1 MNPLSAES
9 GRQGSSVPGFFPR
22 QHLDGPLLGLILLLM
37 AVSLATLYSATGQDA
52 GAVWSQTKRLALGLV
67 VLVVCARIP
76 PDGYRAAAPA
86 FYTVTIVLL
95 ALVLLLGDAS
105 KGAQRWLDLGVV
117 RFQPSELMKLA
128 MPMAVATY
136 LHTTGVAP
144 GVRRLPVVLL
154 IIALPVGMVMVQ
166 PDLGTSLMI
175 GMTGLI
181 TLYLGG
187 LRWRWI
193 GGFAATVAAALPI
206 LWFNM
211 HDYQRSRVLTFLSPE
226 RDPLGAGYHITQSK
240 IAIGSGGVVGKG
252 WGEGTQAS
260 LDFLPESHTDFIFA
274 AFAEET
280 GLLGAMLLILLYLAV
295 TGRCLV
301 IALRGQ
307 ETFQRL
313 LGGSLGI
320 IFFLYVFINVGMVC
334 GLLPV
339 VGVPLPLMS
348 FGGTS
353 VVSLL
358 AGFGILMSIQTHRKL
373 VPS

>member
-9 GRQGSSVPGFFPR
+9 GRDHRSQGFFAR
-22 QHLDGPLLGLILLLM
+22 HYLDGPLLALILVLLS
-37 AVSLATLYSATGQDA
+37 VSLATLYSATGNDA
-52 GAVWSQTKRLALGLV
+52 NALWSQLKRLCVGLA

-76 PDGYRAAAPA
+76 PDGYRAVAPA
-86 FYTVTIVLL
+86 FYIATLL
-95 ALVLLLGDAS
+95 LLILVLVFGDAS
-105 KGAQRWLDLGVV
+105 KGAQRWLNLGIV

-136 LHTTGVAP
+136 LHATGVAP
-144 GVRRLPVVLL
+144 GLRRLPVVLL
-154 IIALPVGMVMVQ
+154 IIAVPAALVGAQ
-166 PDLGTSLMI
+166 PDLGTALMI
-175 GMTGLI
+175 AMSGLI
-181 TLYLGG
+181 ALYLGG

-193 GGFAATVAAALPI
+193 TGFAAAAMAAIPL

-211 HDYQRSRVLTFLSPE
+211 HDYQRSRVLTFLNPE

-240 IAIGSGGVVGKG
+240 IAIGSGGALGKG
-252 WGEGTQAS
+252 WGEGTQAR

-280 GLLGAMLLILLYLAV
+280 GLIGAGLLLLLYFALTA
-295 TGRCLV
+295 RCLI

-320 IFFLYVFINVGMVC
+320 IFFCYVFINIGMVC

-353 VVSLL
+353 IVSLM

>member
-1 MNPLSAES
+1 MNPLSAET
-9 GRQGSSVPGFFPR
+9 GRDNRSLGFFAR
-22 QHLDGPLLGLILLLM
+22 HYLDGPLLALIVMLLS
-37 AVSLATLYSATGQDA
+37 VSLATLYSATGNDG
-52 GAVWSQTKRLALGLV
+52 GALWSQLKRLSVGLA

-76 PDGYRAAAPA
+76 PDGYRAIAPA
-86 FYTVTIVLL
+86 IYAGTLL
-95 ALVLLLGDAS
+95 LLVLVLVFGDAS
-105 KGAQRWLDLGVV
+105 KGAQRWLDLGIV

-128 MPMAVATY
+128 MPMAVAAY
-136 LHTTGVAP
+136 LHATGVAP

-154 IIALPVGMVMVQ
+154 IIALPAALVGAQ
-166 PDLGTSLMI
+166 PDLGTALMI
-175 GMTGLI
+175 TMSGLI
-181 TLYLGG
+181 ALYLGG
-187 LRWRWI
+187 LRWRWML
-193 GGFAATVAAALPI
+193 GFAATAMAAIPL

-211 HDYQRSRVLTFLSPE
+211 HDYQRSRVLTFLNPE

-240 IAIGSGGVVGKG
+240 IAIGSGGALGKG
-252 WGEGTQAS
+252 WGEGTQAR

-280 GLLGAMLLILLYLAV
+280 GLIGAGLLLLLYFALTA
-295 TGRCLV
+295 RCLI

-320 IFFLYVFINVGMVC
+320 IFFCYVFINIGMVC

-353 VVSLL
+353 IVSLM

>member
-1 MNPLSAES
+1 VNPLSAET
-9 GRQGSSVPGFFPR
+9 GRENRGQGFFAR
-22 QHLDGPLLGLILLLM
+22 HYLDGPLLALILLLLS
-37 AVSLATLYSATGQDA
+37 VSLATLYSATGHDA
-52 GAVWSQTKRLALGLV
+52 SALWSQLKRLLVGLA
-67 VLVVCARIP
+67 VLVICARIP

-86 FYTVTIVLL
+86 FYIATVILL
-95 ALVLLLGDAS
+95 ILVLILGDAS
-105 KGAQRWLDLGVV
+105 KGAQRWLNLGIV

-136 LHTTGVAP
+136 LHVTGVAP
-144 GVRRLPVVLL
+144 GLRRLPIVLL
-154 IIALPVGMVMVQ
+154 IIAVPSALVGAQ
-166 PDLGTSLMI
+166 PDLGTALMI
-175 GMTGLI
+175 AMTGLI
-181 TLYLGG
+181 ALYLGG

-193 GGFAATVAAALPI
+193 VGFASAAAAAIPL
-206 LWFNM
+206 LWLNM
-211 HDYQRSRVLTFLSPE
+211 HDYQRSRVLTFLNPE

-240 IAIGSGGVVGKG
+240 IAIGSGGALGKG
-252 WGEGTQAS
+252 WGEGTQAR

-274 AFAEET
+274 AFAEEM
-280 GLLGAMLLILLYLAV
+280 GLIGAALLLLLYFALTV
-295 TGRCLV
+295 RCLI

-320 IFFLYVFINVGMVC
+320 IFFCYVFINIGMVC

-353 VVSLL
+353 IVSLL